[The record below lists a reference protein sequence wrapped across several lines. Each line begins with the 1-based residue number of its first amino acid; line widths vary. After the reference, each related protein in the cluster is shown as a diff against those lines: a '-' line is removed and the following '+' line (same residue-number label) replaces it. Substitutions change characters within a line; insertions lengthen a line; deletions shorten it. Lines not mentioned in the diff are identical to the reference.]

1 MKKSDLRNGM
11 VVETRHKLRF
21 LVFGDNLEGKDGYL
35 ELQGY
40 KDDMRFGS
48 KHEPGYIN
56 LDNFDIMK
64 VYPNI
69 FVITDYNVMQQPLWE
84 RRETPRLTSYE
95 IAILRNIDKRY
106 KWIARDIFDKLY
118 IYKDEPDKTSYGWR
132 AHRPSTMDIWAS
144 LKPFD
149 HLFDEITSSDKKPI
163 NINDLLDSIEEKQ
176 EGGK

>member
-1 MKKSDLRNGM
+1 MKKSDLRHGM
-11 VVETRHKLRF
+11 VVETRDKLRF
-21 LVFGDNLEGKDGYL
+21 LVTGDKLEGKDGYL
-35 ELQGY
+35 KLQGY
-40 KDDMRFGS
+40 KDDMRFGNN
-48 KHEPGYIN
+48 HEPGYIN

-64 VYPNI
+64 VYPNM
-69 FVITDYNVMQQPLWE
+69 FVITDYKVVQLPIWE

-95 IAILRNIDKRY
+95 IVILRNIDKEY

-118 IYKDEPDKTSYGWR
+118 VYEGEPHKTSYGWR

-163 NINDLLDSIEEKQ
+163 NINDLLDSMQEK
-176 EGGK
+176 